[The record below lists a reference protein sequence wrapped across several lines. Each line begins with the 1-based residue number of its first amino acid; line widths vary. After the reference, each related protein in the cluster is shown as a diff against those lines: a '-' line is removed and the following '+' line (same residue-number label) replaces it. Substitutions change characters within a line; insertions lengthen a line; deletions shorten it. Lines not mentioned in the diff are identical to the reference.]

1 MDFQYIEAHDVEYLN
16 SNFEI
21 RETVL
26 SLKEISAEKSSSN
39 KGKGQEV
46 DKSFKGL
53 ILKELP
59 KHLKYA
65 LLGAQRAQPV
75 IIVADLTI
83 ENEQKLIRILR
94 KYRKAIAWLV
104 EDLKGISPSIFMHKI
119 LLEENAKTSI
129 EHQRRL
135 NLVMKEVVINEVL
148 KWLNAGFIYAI
159 SDNPWVSPVHVVP
172 KKVDS

>member
-1 MDFQYIEAHDVEYLN
+1 MNFQYIEALDVEYLN
-16 SNFEI
+16 SHLEFK
-21 RETVL
+21 ETVL
-26 SLKEISAEKSSSN
+26 SIKEISAEQSSN
-39 KGKGQEV
+39 NEVKGQEV
-46 DKSFKGL
+46 EKSYEGL

-65 LLGAQRAQPV
+65 FLGADRAQPV
-75 IIVADLTI
+75 IIVAGLTK

-94 KYRKAIAWLV
+94 KYKEAITWST
-104 EDLKGISPSIFMHKI
+104 EDLKGISPSICMHKI

-135 NLVMKEVVINEVL
+135 NPVMKEVVRKEVL

-159 SDNPWVSPVHVVP
+159 LTALG
-172 KKVDS
+172 